1 MPTLR
6 CVIREV
12 AAAGLASLHIEDAF
26 FEEFPDDTALL
37 KTLAGALHAATGLHH
52 HLHMVERDRVTH
64 APSPGATLA
73 SANTASFD
81 LRYPEDIRRVVMV
94 RHGDVGWHVLL
105 NRDTQSIF
113 FDLGG
118 GRKV

>member
-52 HLHMVERDRVTH
+52 HLHLVERDRVTR

-81 LRYPEDIRRVVMV
+81 LRRVGIRVVMV